1 MELLIAETFYCYL
14 LIENTNLKT
23 LFYNLFKDS
32 RLIRG
37 NQTVQLLNNKSSF
50 ILLAV
55 FLFVSCQSNNG
66 SKTQAN
72 DPQLTIIK
80 EKLVDRSLEE
90 PTDSALYK
98 NPNLPVMDRVLDLMS
113 YMTIEEKVGQ
123 MTQVERKFI
132 GEDENIAKYFLG
144 SMLSG
149 GGSAPKN
156 NFARSWADMYDR
168 FQKVSLSTRLGIPII
183 YGVDAVHGHGNVVGA
198 TIFPHHIGLGCTN
211 NPKIVEEVYRATAV
225 EVAATGIDWNFAPCL
240 AVPRDERWGRT
251 YEGFGETP
259 EIVKSMAA
267 AAVIGL
273 QTDKLNNQTSIL
285 ATAKHFL
292 GDGGTVW
299 GSGLSKKLDQGDTQV
314 SDQEMR
320 EIHLPGYL
328 PALEAGVGSVMPS
341 YSQVN
346 GTYMHMNDDL
356 LNGLLK
362 KELGFKGFV
371 ISDWAA
377 LERMVGQDDYK
388 KNIIACINAGTDMV
402 MVPGA
407 VPDGNQSFQSF
418 INLLIESIKE
428 GSISESRI
436 NDAVARILKIKFEM
450 GLFERPY
457 TDRSLLSKVGSK
469 EHRLIA
475 RNAVKES
482 IVMLKNNG
490 VLPISKELGQIHV
503 AGKNADDLGNQ
514 CGGWTITWQ
523 GESGP
528 LTKGTTIY
536 EAIQV
541 AVSSFT
547 NVTYSKDGTG
557 AKGANVG
564 IVVVGET
571 PYSEMLGDK
580 ESLKLDKKDLKA
592 IENIRKAG
600 VPVVVV
606 VVSGRPLIIEN
617 EVENW
622 DGLIAA
628 WLPGSEGKGVTD
640 VLFGDYNPTGRLSI
654 SWPRSMDQI
663 PINFGDDNY
672 DPLFEY
678 GFGLSY

>member
-1 MELLIAETFYCYL
+1 M
-14 LIENTNLKT
+14 
-23 LFYNLFKDS
+23 
-32 RLIRG
+32 
-37 NQTVQLLNNKSSF
+37 TVF
-50 ILLAV
+50 IL
-55 FLFVSCQSNNG
+55 FSCQSNDG
-66 SKTQAN
+66 SKTSS
-72 DPQLTIIK
+72 DTKHSTLVSG
-80 EKLVDRSLEE
+80 KLIDRSSET

-98 NPNLPVMDRVLDLMS
+98 NSELPIMDRVRDLMS

-123 MTQVERKFI
+123 MTQVERQFLD
-132 GEDENIAKYFLG
+132 GDDNISKYFLG
-144 SMLSG
+144 SLLSG
-149 GGSAPKN
+149 GGSAPAKN
-156 NFARSWADMYDR
+156 FPRSWADMYDR
-168 FQKVSLSTRLGIPII
+168 FQKVALSTRLGIPII
-183 YGVDAVHGHGNVVGA
+183 YGIDAVHGHGNVVGA

-225 EVAATGIDWNFAPCL
+225 EVAATGVDWNFAPCL

-267 AAVIGL
+267 AAVVGL
-273 QTDKLNNQTSIL
+273 QTDKLNNPTSIL

-292 GDGGTVW
+292 GDGGTLW
-299 GSGLSKKLDQGDTQV
+299 GTGLDKKLDQGDTQV
-314 SDQEMR
+314 SEQEMR
-320 EIHLPGYL
+320 EIHLPGYF
-328 PALEAGVGSVMPS
+328 PALEAGVGTVMPS
-341 YSQVN
+341 YSKIN
-346 GTYMHMNDDL
+346 GTYMHMNNDL

-362 KELGFKGFV
+362 KELGFGGFV

-377 LERMVGQDDYK
+377 LERMVGHPADSLDGYK
-388 KNIIACINAGTDMV
+388 KNIISCINAGVDMV

-407 VPDGNQSFQSF
+407 VPHGNQSYNNF
-418 INLLIESIKE
+418 IKLLIEAIKE
-428 GSISESRI
+428 GAISESRI

-450 GLFERPY
+450 GLFENPF
-457 TDRSLLSKVGSK
+457 TDRSLLNKVGSK
-469 EHRLIA
+469 EHRSIA
-475 RNAVKES
+475 RNAVKQS
-482 IVMLKNNG
+482 LVMLKNNG
-490 VLPISKELGQIHV
+490 VLPISKDLGQIHV

-514 CGGWTITWQ
+514 CGGWTISWQ

-541 AVSSFT
+541 AASSFT
-547 NVTYSKDGTG
+547 NVTYSKDGSG

-571 PYSEMLGDK
+571 PYSEMQGDK
-580 ESLKLDKKDLKA
+580 ESLYLDKKDLKA
-592 IENIRKAG
+592 IENIQKAG

-606 VVSGRPLIIEN
+606 IVSGRPLIIEDQ
-617 EVENW
+617 VDKW

-640 VLFGDYNPTGRLSI
+640 VLFGDYNPTGRLSV

-663 PINFGDDNY
+663 PINFGDKEY

>member
-1 MELLIAETFYCYL
+1 VLLLKNKNASILIA
-14 LIENTNLKT
+14 
-23 LFYNLFKDS
+23 
-32 RLIRG
+32 
-37 NQTVQLLNNKSSF
+37 
-50 ILLAV
+50 ILLS
-55 FLFVSCQSNNG
+55 FSCQSNDG
-66 SKTQAN
+66 SKTKSDGKQST
-72 DPQLTIIK
+72 LIG
-80 EKLVDRSLEE
+80 EKLIDRSSET

-98 NPNLPVMDRVLDLMS
+98 NSGLPIIDRVRDLMT

-123 MTQVERKFI
+123 MTQVERQFL
-132 GEDENIAKYFLG
+132 DRDDNISKYFLG
-144 SMLSG
+144 SLLSG
-149 GGSAPKN
+149 GGSAPAKN
-156 NFARSWADMYDR
+156 FPRAWADMYDR
-168 FQKVSLSTRLGIPII
+168 FQKVALSTRLGIPII
-183 YGVDAVHGHGNVVGA
+183 YGIDAVHGHNNVVGA

-211 NPKIVEEVYRATAV
+211 NPKIVEEVYRATAI

-292 GDGGTVW
+292 GDGGTTW
-299 GSGLSKKLDQGDTQV
+299 GTGLDKKLDQGDTQV

-320 EIHLPGYL
+320 EIHLPGYF
-328 PALEAGVGSVMPS
+328 PALEAGVGTVMPS
-341 YSQVN
+341 YSQIN
-346 GTYMHMNDDL
+346 GTYMHMNNDL

-362 KELGFKGFV
+362 KELDFKGFV

-388 KNIIACINAGTDMV
+388 KNIIACINAGVDMV

-407 VPDGNQSFQSF
+407 VPDGNQSYQNF

-428 GSISESRI
+428 GSISEARI
-436 NDAVARILKIKFEM
+436 NDAVARILKIKFEI
-450 GLFERPY
+450 GLFENPF
-457 TDRSLLSKVGSK
+457 TDRSLLNKVGSK
-469 EHRLIA
+469 DHRLIA
-475 RNAVKES
+475 RNAVKQS
-482 IVMLKNNG
+482 LVVLKNNG
-490 VLPISKELGQIHV
+490 VLPISKDLGQIHV

-514 CGGWTITWQ
+514 CGGWTISWQ

-547 NVTYSKDGTG
+547 NVTYSKDGSG
-557 AKGANVG
+557 ASGANIG

-571 PYSEMLGDK
+571 PYSEMQGDK
-580 ESLKLDKKDLKA
+580 ESLQLDKKDLKA
-592 IENIRKAG
+592 IENIRNAG

-617 EVENW
+617 EVDKW

-640 VLFGDYNPTGRLSI
+640 VLFGDYNPTGRLSV
-654 SWPRSMDQI
+654 SWPRNMGQI
-663 PINFGDDNY
+663 PINFGDQEY

>member
-1 MELLIAETFYCYL
+1 MKNNTLIL
-14 LIENTNLKT
+14 MVVLI
-23 LFYNLFKDS
+23 LF
-32 RLIRG
+32 
-37 NQTVQLLNNKSSF
+37 
-50 ILLAV
+50 
-55 FLFVSCQSNNG
+55 SCQSDDA
-66 SKTQAN
+66 SKTKADDNQSTLIN
-72 DPQLTIIK
+72 
-80 EKLVDRSLEE
+80 EKLIDRSAET
-90 PTDSALYK
+90 PTDSSLYK
-98 NPNLPVMDRVLDLMS
+98 NPELPIMDRVRDLMS
-113 YMTIEEKVGQ
+113 YMTLEEKVGQ
-123 MTQVERKFI
+123 MTQVERKFLD
-132 GEDENIAKYFLG
+132 GDNNISKYFLG
-144 SMLSG
+144 SLLSG
-149 GGSAPKN
+149 GGSAPAKN
-156 NFARSWADMYDR
+156 FPKAWADMYDR
-168 FQKVSLSTRLGIPII
+168 FQKVALSTRLGIPII
-183 YGVDAVHGHGNVVGA
+183 YGVDAVHGHNNVIGA
-198 TIFPHHIGLGCTN
+198 TIFPHHVGLGCTN
-211 NPKIVEEVYRATAV
+211 NPKMVEDVYRATAV
-225 EVAATGIDWNFAPCL
+225 EVAATGVDWNFAPCL
-240 AVPRDERWGRT
+240 AVPRDERWGRA

-267 AAVIGL
+267 AAVVGL
-273 QTDKLNNQTSIL
+273 QTDKLNSQTSIL

-299 GSGLSKKLDQGDTQV
+299 GTGLNKKMDQGDTQV

-328 PALEAGVGSVMPS
+328 PALEAGVGCIMPS
-341 YSQVN
+341 YSLIN
-346 GTYMHMNDDL
+346 GTYMHMSNDL

-371 ISDWAA
+371 VSDWAA
-377 LERMVGQDDYK
+377 LERMVGQPDYK
-388 KNIIACINAGTDMV
+388 KNIINCINAGIDMV

-407 VPDGNQSFQSF
+407 VPDGNQSFQNF
-418 INLLIESIKE
+418 ISLLTESIKE
-428 GSISESRI
+428 GSISEARI
-436 NDAVARILKIKFEM
+436 NDAVARILKIKFEL
-450 GLFERPY
+450 GLFENPF

-469 EHRLIA
+469 EHRAIA
-475 RNAVKES
+475 RNAVKQS
-482 IVMLKNNG
+482 LVVLKNNG
-490 VLPISKELGQIHV
+490 VLPISKDLGQIHV

-547 NVTYSKDGTG
+547 NVTYSKDGSG

-571 PYSEMLGDK
+571 PYSEMMGDK
-580 ESLKLDKKDLKA
+580 ESLQLDKKDLKA
-592 IENIRKAG
+592 IENVRKAG

-606 VVSGRPLIIEN
+606 MVSGRPLIVED
-617 EVENW
+617 EVDKW

-640 VLFGDYNPTGRLSI
+640 VLFGDYNPTGRLSV

-663 PINFGDDNY
+663 PINFGDETY

>member
-1 MELLIAETFYCYL
+1 VLELKK
-14 LIENTNLKT
+14 NT
-23 LFYNLFKDS
+23 
-32 RLIRG
+32 
-37 NQTVQLLNNKSSF
+37 F
-50 ILLAV
+50 ILIIF
-55 FLFVSCQSNNG
+55 FLFSCQSNNS
-66 SKTQAN
+66 SKTNTDTKQSS
-72 DPQLTIIK
+72 
-80 EKLVDRSLEE
+80 LVGEGLIDRSSEM

-98 NPNLPVMDRVLDLMS
+98 NSELPIMDRVRDLMG

-123 MTQVERKFI
+123 MTQVERQFLD
-132 GEDENIAKYFLG
+132 GDENISKYFLG
-144 SMLSG
+144 SLLSG
-149 GGSAPKN
+149 GGSAPAKN
-156 NFARSWADMYDR
+156 FPRSWADMYDR
-168 FQKVSLSTRLGIPII
+168 FQKVALSTRLGIPII

-225 EVAATGIDWNFAPCL
+225 EVAATGVDWNFAPCL

-267 AAVIGL
+267 AAVFGL
-273 QTDKLNNQTSIL
+273 QTDKLNNPTSIL

-292 GDGGTVW
+292 GDGGTLW
-299 GSGLSKKLDQGDTQV
+299 GTGLDEKLDQGDTRV
-314 SDQEMR
+314 SEQEMR
-320 EIHLPGYL
+320 EIHLPGYF
-328 PALEAGVGSVMPS
+328 PALEAGVGTVMPS
-341 YSQVN
+341 YSQIN
-346 GTYMHMNDDL
+346 GTYMHMNNDM
-356 LNGLLK
+356 LNELLK
-362 KELGFKGFV
+362 KELGFNGFV

-377 LERMVGQDDYK
+377 LERMVGQPADSLNDYK
-388 KNIIACINAGTDMV
+388 KNIIACINAGVDMV

-407 VPDGNQSFQSF
+407 VPHGNQSYNNF
-418 INLLIESIKE
+418 IMLLIESIKE
-428 GSISESRI
+428 GSISEARI

-450 GLFERPY
+450 GLFENPF
-457 TDRSLLSKVGSK
+457 TDRSLLNKVGSK
-469 EHRLIA
+469 EHRSIA
-475 RNAVKES
+475 RNAVKQS
-482 IVMLKNNG
+482 LVILKNNG
-490 VLPISKELGQIHV
+490 VLPISKDLGQIHV

-514 CGGWTITWQ
+514 CGGWTISWQ

-547 NVTYSKDGTG
+547 NITYSKDGSG

-571 PYSEMLGDK
+571 PYSEMQGDK
-580 ESLKLDKKDLKA
+580 ESLYLDKKDLKA

-606 VVSGRPLIIEN
+606 MVSGRPLIIED
-617 EVENW
+617 EVDKW

-640 VLFGDYNPTGRLSI
+640 VLFGDYNPTGRLSV

-663 PINFGDDNY
+663 PINFGDKEY

>member
-1 MELLIAETFYCYL
+1 MVVLI
-14 LIENTNLKT
+14 
-23 LFYNLFKDS
+23 LF
-32 RLIRG
+32 
-37 NQTVQLLNNKSSF
+37 
-50 ILLAV
+50 
-55 FLFVSCQSNNG
+55 SCQSDDA
-66 SKTQAN
+66 SKTKADDNQSTLIN
-72 DPQLTIIK
+72 
-80 EKLVDRSLEE
+80 EKLIDRSAET
-90 PTDSALYK
+90 PTDSSLYK
-98 NPNLPVMDRVLDLMS
+98 NPELPIMDRVRDLMS
-113 YMTIEEKVGQ
+113 YMTLEEKVGQ
-123 MTQVERKFI
+123 MTQVERKFLD
-132 GEDENIAKYFLG
+132 GDKNISKYFLG
-144 SMLSG
+144 SLLSG
-149 GGSAPKN
+149 GGSAPAKN
-156 NFARSWADMYDR
+156 FPKAWADMYDR
-168 FQKVSLSTRLGIPII
+168 FQNVALSTRLGIPII
-183 YGVDAVHGHGNVVGA
+183 YGVDAVHGHNNVIGA
-198 TIFPHHIGLGCTN
+198 TIFPHHVGLGCTN
-211 NPKIVEEVYRATAV
+211 NPKIVEDVYRATAV
-225 EVAATGIDWNFAPCL
+225 EVAATGVDWNFAPCL
-240 AVPRDERWGRT
+240 AVPRDERWGRA

-273 QTDKLNNQTSIL
+273 QTDKLNSQTSIL

-299 GSGLSKKLDQGDTQV
+299 GTGLNKKMDQGDTQV

-328 PALEAGVGSVMPS
+328 PALEAGVGSIMPS
-341 YSQVN
+341 YSLIN
-346 GTYMHMNDDL
+346 GTYMHMSNDL

-371 ISDWAA
+371 VSDWAA
-377 LERMVGQDDYK
+377 LERMVGQPDYK
-388 KNIIACINAGTDMV
+388 KNIINCINAGIDMV

-407 VPDGNQSFQSF
+407 VPDGNQSFQNF
-418 INLLIESIKE
+418 ISLLTESIKE
-428 GSISESRI
+428 GSISEARI

-450 GLFERPY
+450 GLFENPF

-469 EHRLIA
+469 EHRAIA
-475 RNAVKES
+475 READKQSLV
-482 IVMLKNNG
+482 VLKNNG
-490 VLPISKELGQIHV
+490 VLPISKDLGQIHV

-547 NVTYSKDGTG
+547 NVTYSKDGSG

-571 PYSEMLGDK
+571 PYSEMMGDK
-580 ESLKLDKKDLKA
+580 ESLQLDKKDLKA
-592 IENIRKAG
+592 IENVRKAG

-606 VVSGRPLIIEN
+606 MVSGRPLIVED
-617 EVENW
+617 EVDKW

-640 VLFGDYNPTGRLSI
+640 VLFGDYNPTGRLSV

-663 PINFGDDNY
+663 PINFGDETY

>member
-1 MELLIAETFYCYL
+1 M
-14 LIENTNLKT
+14 
-23 LFYNLFKDS
+23 
-32 RLIRG
+32 
-37 NQTVQLLNNKSSF
+37 V
-50 ILLAV
+50 V
-55 FLFVSCQSNNG
+55 FLLFSCQSNDG
-66 SKTQAN
+66 SKTKVN
-72 DPQLTIIK
+72 DGESNLI
-80 EKLVDRSLEE
+80 DRSLET
-90 PTDSALYK
+90 PSDSSLYK
-98 NPNLPVMDRVLDLMS
+98 NPALPIMDRVHDLMS

-123 MTQVERKFI
+123 MTQVERNFLD
-132 GEDENIAKYFLG
+132 GDENISKYFLG
-144 SMLSG
+144 SLLSG
-149 GGSAPKN
+149 GGSAPAKN
-156 NFARSWADMYDR
+156 FPKSWADMYDR
-168 FQKVSLSTRLGIPII
+168 FQKVALSTRLGIPII
-183 YGVDAVHGHGNVVGA
+183 YGVDAVHGHNNVIGA

-211 NPKIVEEVYRATAV
+211 NPKIVEDVYRATAV

-273 QTDKLNNQTSIL
+273 QTDKLNSQTSIL

-299 GSGLSKKLDQGDTQV
+299 GTGLNKKMDQGDTQV

-320 EIHLPGYL
+320 EIHLPGYI
-328 PALEAGVGSVMPS
+328 PALEAGVGSIMPS
-341 YSQVN
+341 YSLIN
-346 GTYMHMNDDL
+346 GTYMHMNNDL

-371 ISDWAA
+371 VSDWAA
-377 LERMVGQDDYK
+377 LERMVGHPDYK
-388 KNIIACINAGTDMV
+388 KNIINCINSGIDMV

-407 VPDGNQSFQSF
+407 VPDGNQSFQNF
-418 INLLIESIKE
+418 ISLLKESIKE
-428 GSISESRI
+428 GSISEARI

-450 GLFERPY
+450 GLFENPF
-457 TDRSLLSKVGSK
+457 TDRSLLKKVGAK
-469 EHRLIA
+469 EHRAIA
-475 RNAVKES
+475 RNAVKQS
-482 IVMLKNNG
+482 LVVLKNNG
-490 VLPISKELGQIHV
+490 VLPISKDLGQIHV

-514 CGGWTITWQ
+514 CGGWTISWQ

-541 AVSSFT
+541 AASSFT
-547 NVTYSKDGTG
+547 NVTYSKDGSG
-557 AKGANVG
+557 ASGANVG

-571 PYSEMLGDK
+571 PYSEMMGDK
-580 ESLKLDKKDLKA
+580 ESLQLDKKDLKA

-606 VVSGRPLIIEN
+606 VVSGRPLIIEG
-617 EVENW
+617 EVDKW
-622 DGLIAA
+622 DGLVAA

-640 VLFGDYNPTGRLSI
+640 VLFGDYNPTGRLSV

-663 PINFGDDNY
+663 PINFGDETY

-678 GFGLSY
+678 GYGLSY

>member
-1 MELLIAETFYCYL
+1 MVVLI
-14 LIENTNLKT
+14 
-23 LFYNLFKDS
+23 LF
-32 RLIRG
+32 
-37 NQTVQLLNNKSSF
+37 
-50 ILLAV
+50 
-55 FLFVSCQSNNG
+55 SCQSDDA
-66 SKTQAN
+66 SKTKADDNQSTLIN
-72 DPQLTIIK
+72 
-80 EKLVDRSLEE
+80 EKLIDRSAET
-90 PTDSALYK
+90 PTDSSLYK
-98 NPNLPVMDRVLDLMS
+98 NPELPIMDRVRDLMS
-113 YMTIEEKVGQ
+113 YMTLEEKVGQ
-123 MTQVERKFI
+123 MTQVERKFLD
-132 GEDENIAKYFLG
+132 GDKNISKYFLG
-144 SMLSG
+144 SLLSG
-149 GGSAPKN
+149 GGSAPAKN
-156 NFARSWADMYDR
+156 FPKAWADMYDR
-168 FQKVSLSTRLGIPII
+168 FQKVALSTRLGIPII
-183 YGVDAVHGHGNVVGA
+183 YGVDAVHGHNNVIGA
-198 TIFPHHIGLGCTN
+198 TIFPHHVGLGCTN
-211 NPKIVEEVYRATAV
+211 NPKMVEDVYRATAV
-225 EVAATGIDWNFAPCL
+225 EVAATGVDWNFAPCL
-240 AVPRDERWGRT
+240 AVPRDERWGRA

-267 AAVIGL
+267 AAVVGL
-273 QTDKLNNQTSIL
+273 QTDKLNSQTSIL

-299 GSGLSKKLDQGDTQV
+299 GTGLNKKMDQGDTQV

-328 PALEAGVGSVMPS
+328 PALEAGVGSIMPS
-341 YSQVN
+341 YSLIN
-346 GTYMHMNDDL
+346 GTYMHMSNDL

-371 ISDWAA
+371 VSDWAA
-377 LERMVGQDDYK
+377 LERMVGQPDYK
-388 KNIIACINAGTDMV
+388 KNIINCINAGIDMV

-407 VPDGNQSFQSF
+407 VPDGNQSFQNF
-418 INLLIESIKE
+418 ISLLTESIKE
-428 GSISESRI
+428 GSISEARI

-450 GLFERPY
+450 GLFENPF

-469 EHRLIA
+469 EHRAIA
-475 RNAVKES
+475 RDAVKQS
-482 IVMLKNNG
+482 LVVLKNNG
-490 VLPISKELGQIHV
+490 VLPISKDLGQIHV

-547 NVTYSKDGTG
+547 NVTYSKDGSG

-571 PYSEMLGDK
+571 PYSEMMGDK
-580 ESLKLDKKDLKA
+580 ESLQLDKKDLKA
-592 IENIRKAG
+592 IENVRKAG

-606 VVSGRPLIIEN
+606 MVSGRPLIIED
-617 EVENW
+617 EVDKW

-640 VLFGDYNPTGRLSI
+640 VLFGDYNPTGRLSV

-663 PINFGDDNY
+663 PINFGDETY